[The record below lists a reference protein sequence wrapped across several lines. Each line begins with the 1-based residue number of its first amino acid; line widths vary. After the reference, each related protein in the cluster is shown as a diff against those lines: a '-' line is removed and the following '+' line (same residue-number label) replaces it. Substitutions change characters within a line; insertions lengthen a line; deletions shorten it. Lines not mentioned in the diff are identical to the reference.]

1 MDKLSPPEALNL
13 DGNIA
18 ENWRRWKQRF
28 EIFSLASG
36 LSEKDAGIQ
45 AAAFLHVAGPEA
57 LEIYNTFSWPTADD
71 KNKVDK
77 IMEKFDQ
84 YCNPRK
90 NITWERHK
98 FNTRN
103 QQPGETIDQYVTD
116 LKTKAQTCEFAE
128 LKDGLIRDRIICD
141 INCDRTRARLL
152 KEGELTLQK
161 ALDICR
167 ANEATTTQLK
177 TLSSSATSK
186 ETHYQEVLAIQKRY
200 QSDNPKPQCDKCGN
214 RHYRHQPCPAQG
226 VECYNCGRRNHFAK
240 VCRSR
245 TITKYQKKIHSVTHD
260 GSDTSDDLFIG
271 MVKCATTKLPDWK
284 VTLLINNHRMCFKI
298 DTGAQCNVISRQK
311 YHQLSSMPLQQS
323 HARLVAFGG
332 QRLNACGKVTMNC
345 RHKGKRHP
353 VVFEVIDHDTPNI
366 LGLKTC
372 VELNLVQ
379 RMDAIDNHHVDILDR
394 YSDVFEGL
402 GCITDA
408 SYHIKVDE
416 SAQPVVHP
424 PRKVPVT
431 LRPKIQQELKR
442 MEKLDV
448 IEKVE
453 EPTDWVN
460 SMVTI
465 VKPNGS
471 LRICIDPRD
480 LNMAV
485 KRDYYPMSTIDDI
498 VTRMPNAKV
507 FSVLDAS
514 SGFWQLKLDTPS
526 AKLCTFNTPFGRY
539 MFKRLPFGLSSS
551 QDIFQ
556 RIMSEM
562 FHDIEGV
569 EVVVDDLLIWG
580 ESKEQHD
587 ARLTQV
593 LERARHR
600 NLKLNKTKC
609 QIRKD
614 AITYIGHILSKDGL
628 KPDPKKTEAITNMP
642 CPQNRDEL
650 QRFT

>member
-1 MDKLSPPEALNL
+1 MICTTGHVSIIKIILERSWHVVTWCQKFSQKMDKLSPPEALNL

-36 LSEKDAGIQ
+36 LSEKDVGIQ

-57 LEIYNTFSWPTADD
+57 LEVYNTFSLSTADD

-90 NITWERHK
+90 NVTWERHK

-128 LKDGLIRDRIICD
+128 LKDGLIRDRIICG
-141 INCDRTRARLL
+141 IICDRTRARLL

-245 TITKYQKKIHSVTHD
+245 TIPKYQKKIHSVTHD

-345 RHKGKRHP
+345 QHKGKRHP

-485 KRDYYPMSTIDDI
+485 KPQLMILSQEC
-498 VTRMPNAKV
+498 RMPRC
-507 FSVLDAS
+507 SPSLMPVLAS
-514 SGFWQLKLDTPS
+514 G
-526 AKLCTFNTPFGRY
+526 N
-539 MFKRLPFGLSSS
+539 SS
-551 QDIFQ
+551 
-556 RIMSEM
+556 
-562 FHDIEGV
+562 
-569 EVVVDDLLIWG
+569 
-580 ESKEQHD
+580 
-587 ARLTQV
+587 
-593 LERARHR
+593 
-600 NLKLNKTKC
+600 
-609 QIRKD
+609 
-614 AITYIGHILSKDGL
+614 
-628 KPDPKKTEAITNMP
+628 
-642 CPQNRDEL
+642 
-650 QRFT
+650 

>member
-45 AAAFLHVAGPEA
+45 AAAFLHVAGSEA
-57 LEIYNTFSWPTADD
+57 LEVYNTFSWPTADD

-90 NITWERHK
+90 NVTWERHK

-103 QQPGETIDQYVTD
+103 QQPGETIDQYVID

-128 LKDGLIRDRIICD
+128 LKDGLIRDRIICG
-141 INCDRTRARLL
+141 IICDRTRARLL

-345 RHKGKRHP
+345 QHKGKRHP

-453 EPTDWVN
+453 EPH
-460 SMVTI
+460 
-465 VKPNGS
+465 
-471 LRICIDPRD
+471 
-480 LNMAV
+480 
-485 KRDYYPMSTIDDI
+485 
-498 VTRMPNAKV
+498 
-507 FSVLDAS
+507 
-514 SGFWQLKLDTPS
+514 
-526 AKLCTFNTPFGRY
+526 
-539 MFKRLPFGLSSS
+539 RL
-551 QDIFQ
+551 
-556 RIMSEM
+556 
-562 FHDIEGV
+562 
-569 EVVVDDLLIWG
+569 G
-580 ESKEQHD
+580 E
-587 ARLTQV
+587 
-593 LERARHR
+593 
-600 NLKLNKTKC
+600 
-609 QIRKD
+609 
-614 AITYIGHILSKDGL
+614 
-628 KPDPKKTEAITNMP
+628 
-642 CPQNRDEL
+642 
-650 QRFT
+650 